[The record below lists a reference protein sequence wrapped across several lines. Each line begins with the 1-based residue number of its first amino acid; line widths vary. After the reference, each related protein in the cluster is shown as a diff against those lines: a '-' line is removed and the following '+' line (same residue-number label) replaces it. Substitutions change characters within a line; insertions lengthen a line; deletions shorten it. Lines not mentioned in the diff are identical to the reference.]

1 MQAVFYVCTMA
12 KTEYQSGTVELLWR
26 SDIREHPMNPR
37 TISEAAK
44 KKLRASVKEIGV
56 MDTPVFN
63 RLTGRLV
70 GGHQRLH
77 TIDFLEKFR
86 VTDDGPKNDYQIE
99 VSVVEMDEAQEAKA
113 LVRLNNQNLQGGWD
127 AELLRELNL
136 AQGISFEEMGFDR
149 VDMEIMFDDA
159 AAPTLVEFDGDA
171 QARETRDALQDIK
184 ADRKAMNERQQK
196 DNNGDWYVTIV
207 CKDAEEKHRLMRLL
221 KLPKGESFIS
231 PVEIFAAL
239 DSA

>member
-1 MQAVFYVCTMA
+1 M
-12 KTEYQSGTVELLWR
+12 WR
-26 SDIREHPMNPR
+26 SEIMEHPMNPR
-37 TISEAAK
+37 TISEAAR

-99 VSVVEMDEAQEAKA
+99 VSVVEMDEAQESKA

-127 AELLRELNL
+127 AELLRELNRV
-136 AQGISFEEMGFDR
+136 QGISFEDMGFERLDL
-149 VDMEIMFDDA
+149 EILFDGSHEVA
-159 AAPTLVEFDGDA
+159 LAEFDGDA
-171 QARETRDALQDIK
+171 GAAETRDALTAIK
-184 ADRKAMNERQQK
+184 ADRQAMNERKKK
-196 DNNGDWYVTIV
+196 DDDGDWYVTIV
-207 CKDAEEKHRLMRLL
+207 CKDADEKHRLMAAL
-221 KLPKGESFIS
+221 KLPKGEAFIS
-231 PVEIFAAL
+231 PAEIFAAL